1 MKKQVIRLT
10 EADLHRII
18 KESVNRIL
26 KEDETYVDKLR
37 RQDAEKK
44 ASWDAWEN
52 TVQTINRPNIPT
64 KLDDEKY
71 AYEWNKDNYRRTLEN
86 RPEKNGFRTYSNF
99 ANEPNSECLKG
110 FNAMQA
116 LDDTECDFYRN
127 GSFWNG
133 IKK

>member
-10 EADLHRII
+10 ESDLHRII

-52 TVQTINRPNIPT
+52 TVPYLKTDNLPT
-64 KLDDEKY
+64 ELDKNDMYKF
-71 AYEWNKDNYRRTLEN
+71 NKNHHEFISDD

-99 ANEPNSECLKG
+99 AKEDEPYAQG
-110 FNAMQA
+110 VNAMQA
-116 LDDTECDFYRN
+116 LDDKYDFYRD